1 MPEYPNFEDELKPEK
16 TEVMDVQLENEE
28 KRKEVKLLS
37 VLFNIADP
45 RKRFD

>member
-37 VLFNIADP
+37 VLFNLAGP

>member
-16 TEVMDVQLENEE
+16 TEIMDVQLENEE

-37 VLFNIADP
+37 VLFNLASP

>member
-28 KRKEVKLLS
+28 KLKEVKLLS
-37 VLFNIADP
+37 VLFNLASP
-45 RKRFD
+45 